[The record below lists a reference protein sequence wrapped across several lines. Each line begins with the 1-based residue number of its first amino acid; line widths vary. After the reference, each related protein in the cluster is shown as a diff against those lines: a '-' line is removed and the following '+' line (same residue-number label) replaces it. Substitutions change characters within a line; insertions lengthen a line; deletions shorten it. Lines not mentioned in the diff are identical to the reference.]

1 MKPAEAAIIGYHN
14 FQFGVPSGQSAT
26 ESIRDN

>member
-1 MKPAEAAIIGYHN
+1 MKPAKSAIGYHN
-14 FQFGVPSGQSAT
+14 FQFLVPSGQSAT